1 MESQSAVPRPPLFP
15 RRPNKANPR
24 PKPGSANELPALLT
38 NAAGSAHP
46 VRPGC
51 PADHPDPASG
61 SAGPASVGRP
71 AARLADR
78 LGPVAATAGPAFGSG
93 SVGSGCSW
101 GALLMSRLVRRL
113 ERAPCGASSAFSG
126 IILPAIVGNHPMRW
140 PPSLGNRHA
149 EGANALLERM
159 AVPRIRA
166 ERRGKLTCAAYWL

>member
-15 RRPNKANPR
+15 RRPNKAKPR

-101 GALLMSRLVRRL
+101 GALLMSRLVRTRNAWWYSL
-113 ERAPCGASSAFSG
+113 VPAVRELDAGGCRGGDRGGGRSVSG
-126 IILPAIVGNHPMRW
+126 Q
-140 PPSLGNRHA
+140 S
-149 EGANALLERM
+149 
-159 AVPRIRA
+159 
-166 ERRGKLTCAAYWL
+166 